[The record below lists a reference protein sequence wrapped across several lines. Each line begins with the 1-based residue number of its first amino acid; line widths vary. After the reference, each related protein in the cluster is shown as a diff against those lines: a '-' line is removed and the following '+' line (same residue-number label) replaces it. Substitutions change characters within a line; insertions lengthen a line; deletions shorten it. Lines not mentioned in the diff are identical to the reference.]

1 MELISPP
8 PHHDIY
14 SIEDLK
20 HVLTDPNATQIAAPP
35 SSEVANDNA
44 SGDAGDDMPTI
55 PRQGA
60 WGQLG
65 TVTVVPRRL
74 GNCFS
79 GVIGTYLLTTEMRS
93 RM

>member
-1 MELISPP
+1 MEFR
-8 PHHDIY
+8 
-14 SIEDLK
+14 DL
-20 HVLTDPNATQIAAPP
+20 NAQYQALKGGI
-35 SSEVANDNA
+35 
-44 SGDAGDDMPTI
+44 DAGIARVLEHVDLLAHAIAPLLKV

-65 TVTVVPRRL
+65 TVKVVPRRL

-79 GVIGTYLLTTEMRS
+79 GVVGTYLLTTEMRS